1 MDEERRPIDFH
12 RLSSSRV
19 KKFGDKAYRDTYIA
33 SHTRRF
39 LARQM
44 RKFRGNK
51 SQSEFGDL
59 IGRRQTVVSRLED
72 PKYGKWTLQTL
83 FAVARKL
90 DVAVV
95 VGFVD
100 FPTFFTFTEHMSEN
114 ASDPKEFNQN
124 DLEKV
129 LAQRHIAFTSQD
141 DVRPKGASLPA
152 LPSIEKFDSDL
163 VHLAS
168 IPPARAEQAVS
179 YQ

>member
-1 MDEERRPIDFH
+1 MDEERHPIDFH

-100 FPTFFTFTEHMSEN
+100 FPTFLTFTEDMSEN
-114 ASDPKEFNQN
+114 APDPKEFNQN
-124 DLEKV
+124 DLDKM
-129 LAQRHIAFTSQD
+129 LAQRAIALPSQD
-141 DVRPKGASLPA
+141 DARPEGARPSA
-152 LPSIEKFDSDL
+152 LASIEKYDSDFVGL
-163 VHLAS
+163 
-168 IPPARAEQAVS
+168 PPISRGPADQAVS

>member
-1 MDEERRPIDFH
+1 MDEEHRLVDFH
-12 RLSSSRV
+12 RLSSLV
-19 KKFGDKAYRDTYIA
+19 EKFSDKACRDLCIA

-51 SQSEFGDL
+51 SQSEFGNL

-72 PKYGKWTLQTL
+72 PNYGKWTLQTL

-90 DVAVV
+90 NVAVV
-95 VGFVD
+95 VRFVD
-100 FPTFFTFTEHMSEN
+100 FPTFLTFTEDMSEN

-124 DLEKV
+124 DLDKM
-129 LAQRHIAFTSQD
+129 LAQRAI
-141 DVRPKGASLPA
+141 A
-152 LPSIEKFDSDL
+152 LPSQADARPEGARPPA
-163 VHLAS
+163 LAS
-168 IPPARAEQAVS
+168 IEKYDSDFVGLPPISRGPADQAVS

>member
-1 MDEERRPIDFH
+1 MDEEHRPVDFH
-12 RLSSSRV
+12 RLSSLV
-19 KKFGDKAYRDTYIA
+19 EKFSDKAYRDLYIA

-100 FPTFFTFTEHMSEN
+100 FPTFLRFTEHISEH
-114 ASDPKEFNQN
+114 ASDPKEFKPN
-124 DLEKV
+124 DLDKM
-129 LAQRHIAFTSQD
+129 LAQRRIALPSQ
-141 DVRPKGASLPA
+141 DVRPKGARPPTLA
-152 LPSIEKFDSDL
+152 SIEKCDSDF
-163 VHLAS
+163 VHLAP
-168 IPPARAEQAVS
+168 IPRPPAAQAGS
-179 YQ
+179 YQL